1 MMGLLSGVGKRQH
14 ATVYWG
20 KEKRRLDRENKP
32 FVPVLTVDIAT
43 GRVMEHRDIWQ
54 HERGTGA

>member
-20 KEKRRLDRENKP
+20 KEKRRLDRERKP
-32 FVPVLTVDIAT
+32 FTPWLTVDIAT
-43 GRVMEHRDIWQ
+43 GHVEQHRDIWQ
-54 HERGTGA
+54 RERGTGA

>member
-1 MMGLLSGVGKRQH
+1 MMGLLSGVGKRQR

-20 KEKRRLDRENKP
+20 KEKRRLDCENKP

>member
-1 MMGLLSGVGKRQH
+1 MMILLNGVGKRQH
-14 ATVYWG
+14 AAIYRG

-32 FVPVLTVDIAT
+32 FVPMLTVDIAT

>member
-1 MMGLLSGVGKRQH
+1 MGLLNGVGKRQRK
-14 ATVYWG
+14 AVYWD

-54 HERGTGA
+54 HERGTVA